1 MPPSAERDGFVREG
15 MLRSSAWVLGEFLDE
30 VLLGLLVQD
39 RKPDS
44 QGRAF
49 RSRTDRTDRTDR
61 AHRTDR
67 AGPHRTGPTAPN
79 TDVRQP
85 AARLGPGASSPP
97 ASPASGTT
105 AIQAGVR
112 IPVST
117 MSSAALRLSGRSKGG
132 GSSLIQR
139 RTVVK

>member
-39 RKPDS
+39 WKPDS

-49 RSRTDRTDRTDR
+49 RSRTDRTDR

-85 AARLGPGASSPP
+85 AARLRPGASSPP

-105 AIQAGVR
+105 AVQAGVR